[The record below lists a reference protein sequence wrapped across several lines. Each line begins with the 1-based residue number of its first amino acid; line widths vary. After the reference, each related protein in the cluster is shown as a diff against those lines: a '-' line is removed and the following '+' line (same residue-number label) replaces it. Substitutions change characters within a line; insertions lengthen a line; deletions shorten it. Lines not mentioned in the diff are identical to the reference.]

1 MSITGPHP
9 EADELQRLYEDRFSG
24 RTEYRNEVWK
34 ILTSEFFS
42 KWIPASSTVL
52 DLGAGYCE
60 FINNVSAQ
68 RKMALDL
75 NPDAKLRANEN
86 VELILHDCSLPWPVP
101 ENSIDV
107 VFTSNFLEHLF
118 DKATVVETAKQ
129 AFRALKP
136 GGRILC
142 LGPNVRFVGGAYW
155 DYFDHHV
162 ALTER
167 SVSEVLEQAGFVVE
181 EAIDR
186 FLPYSMSEGW
196 QPPVQTLSWY
206 LKLRPAWKIAGK
218 QFFVV
223 AKKN

>member
-1 MSITGPHP
+1 MVENPDS
-9 EADELQRLYEDRFSG
+9 AELKRLYEERFSG
-24 RTEYRNEVWK
+24 RTAYRNDVWK

-42 KWIPASSTVL
+42 RWIPPSATVL

-68 RKMALDL
+68 RKMAMDL
-75 NPDAKLRANEN
+75 NPDAKERANPD
-86 VELILHDCSLPWPVP
+86 VELILHDCSTPWPVP
-101 ENSIDV
+101 EDAVDV
-107 VFTSNFLEHLF
+107 VFTSNFLEHLL
-118 DKATVVETAKQ
+118 DKTTVVRTAKE
-129 AFRALKP
+129 AYRALKP
-136 GGRILC
+136 GGRMLC

-181 EAIDR
+181 KAIDR
-186 FLPYSMSEGW
+186 FLPYSMSEGR
-196 QPPVQTLSWY
+196 QPPVALLSWY
-206 LKLRPAWKIAGK
+206 LKLEPAWRFVGK

-223 AKKN
+223 GRKA